1 MLAQI
6 SGRKLQLGGLFNG
19 FKINENEYKDVI
31 KAFKD
36 LDLSKPIFL
45 NKDGSTNWD
54 KISESIEDCDT
65 IALSYFKTL
74 DKGNGVIN
82 KQSASVE
89 GLGAYLK
96 TTGQMFDFAKIKA
109 MALNTVLNMSISLLV
124 SAGISFLVKGI
135 DNLIHAE
142 EKAIEAGEEAQGK
155 IKSLSKD
162 YREHAATT
170 RKLGTRYD
178 ELSSGVDKY
187 GNNIGLT
194 DEDYKEF
201 LDISNQLVE
210 IYPELLDHYD
220 SSGNAILNL
229 GKNSESA
236 AEQLEALL
244 EQERRMANYDI
255 EQELPDVYKGIE
267 TSISQQE
274 RLINSYEEQATSYQN
289 ISNKLKDLNEELNIT
304 GNTGSISFKSPN
316 AADYD
321 PDEMSAEYI
330 SAIMEAFE
338 KQGLS
343 KEKYELFDDGLISSI
358 NLYDITES
366 DKKKIKFAFESLAET
381 YDYAYKDTKKKI
393 TATESSQKQQYS
405 NLGTHI
411 SSWITTTD
419 DFVTLSDDMQS
430 AVQSALN
437 SLDYSQIDFSSLE
450 DLKQYLMENF
460 ITIFSTENPEVQS
473 AIDELFSLDKSDM
486 SVEEYRNKVN
496 SLVEQIVG
504 SGSENAQARIDFR
517 VAFGFTAVGK
527 DGYERL
533 NEDTMLQDIANETGI
548 PFDDLSKKLD
558 VGDIQLAFDLVS
570 SGEFKGTSIEELKSA
585 IQAKASEAAMSIE
598 ALTTS
603 YNNMNTE
610 ISAATSALSEQTT
623 GQSIALDT
631 YNELIKTNADYAD
644 ALEYVNG
651 SMQLN
656 ADKVKEITKAK
667 AEETIATN
675 EATKAQ
681 NQMDYLANA
690 KEIETLTQ
698 KLKAKNFTG
707 EETAETVQAQID
719 AFKTE
724 NDTIVS
730 TCKQIDLMNTSLRQS
745 IGTYQAWKDAQNA
758 PQSGDMFDDA
768 LTAMDDIW
776 DIWDE
781 ESENFMKVGNDTY
794 KTAVEFLIPDTVDH
808 QDMEAVKEYMRSIK
822 KYLTW
827 DDDGNQDGLDLGE
840 FIQASVDEGLMYLDE
855 TSNQYMVAGQKTMED
870 FATGLGLSLPF
881 VQAIFGELEEYGAE
895 FDWGDEVYENTGDAI
910 VSVNEQIQNLE
921 DSLAYLEEQKAA
933 GVKIDD
939 SYILELQEQLKE
951 AIMLR
956 DDLCEE
962 ATTKVTSNIE
972 IKEQLSQARE
982 ELASW
987 QSQLEQDP
995 TNVEIQAHVDE
1006 SQEKV
1011 KSFEQDLE
1019 TIGEPTTVEINVA
1032 KENIDKEIE
1041 ETQAK
1046 IDQLSDKEYLVKMGI
1061 SEEGASYTIDTLK
1074 TKIDELETEKGKIVS
1089 VYGDT
1094 SDAETEIDDINK
1106 EEIPDKEFNVE
1117 ANIAVAKSRINQ
1129 IKNALDTIQDKTV
1142 TVTTKY
1148 GGIGRINGTA
1158 HLSGTANA
1166 SGNWGAKTGGTALV
1180 GELGPEIIVESRTGR
1195 WYTVGDNGAEFV
1207 NIPKNSIVFNH
1218 LQTQELLSKGYVSS
1232 RAMAFARGT
1241 AYASGTAMVT
1251 GGGLS
1256 ASIVRTQSATKG
1268 TSTSS
1273 KGEKES
1279 AAIAENTRKAA
1290 EAAEEFNEQI
1300 DWIKTNLERINT
1312 LLGWAKDDIDEIGK
1326 SGGFESRIADIE
1338 KALSYANSYK
1348 DAAYKAGNVYQ
1359 TYADSLGLANE
1370 YVEKIKNGTM
1380 AIETITDETLKDQI
1394 SRYQDWYE
1402 KAIDCFNVVRD
1413 MNEEIKSLQLQK
1425 LDAVETWADSRIN
1438 YQEALAN
1445 RMQAYIDLADTKGI
1459 DNTESQLNY
1468 MIDRQVTIRGK
1479 LNTELTNLKN
1489 QFQNLMNNGTIQ
1501 KYSDEWHE
1509 WMAKI
1514 YDVETAITETETAVE
1529 ELQNEINDLRWEKFE
1544 RGITVIEN
1552 ASEELSDLI
1561 DLYDDSML
1569 FDDNGKTTS
1578 AGNTVVALYEHQV
1591 ELATLKAKQYADAI
1605 IAVRKELLN
1614 GNISQNEYNDKV
1626 AEYSKLQREASAE
1639 VKNYRD
1645 AIVSLITDG
1654 INKETDAYTK
1664 LNDAKKEAL
1673 QAQKDLD
1680 DYAKQ
1685 VSEKSNAVSKLE
1697 AEYAPLV
1704 GVSGRE
1710 AQAKREQLLQQIED
1724 AKTELKE
1731 LQDDR
1736 AYNDQLDYLDK
1747 DSERFEAA
1755 QDERIEML
1763 SSSLDYQNAEIAE
1776 FVANANLNAEE
1787 VLSNISELSENYG
1800 MVISDALT
1808 APWENA
1814 MSAMDEYLLILNALG
1829 IGVGAVD
1836 TSKLHSPNYSTAI
1849 KTSNYSNAAGAVN
1862 SFAEDEKWKQ
1872 LQHTVATRE
1881 ASGNPITQEELIEM
1895 IMEIQKNT
1903 QKYASGT
1910 RRVGKGVYT
1919 TNENGLEAIMTEYG
1933 LLTPLVGDSTI
1944 FSADATN
1951 VLYDFANNPAQ
1962 FMQNNLPSLPKYDI
1976 QKTNPTII
1984 NKYDSLITV
1993 NGDVIEDTIP
2003 KISDIVKSAIP
2014 AVKQDLANELHLLGR
2029 NINYY
2034 R

>member
-1 MLAQI
+1 
-6 SGRKLQLGGLFNG
+6 
-19 FKINENEYKDVI
+19 
-31 KAFKD
+31 
-36 LDLSKPIFL
+36 
-45 NKDGSTNWD
+45 
-54 KISESIEDCDT
+54 
-65 IALSYFKTL
+65 
-74 DKGNGVIN
+74 
-82 KQSASVE
+82 
-89 GLGAYLK
+89 
-96 TTGQMFDFAKIKA
+96 
-109 MALNTVLNMSISLLV
+109 
-124 SAGISFLVKGI
+124 
-135 DNLIHAE
+135 
-142 EKAIEAGEEAQGK
+142 
-155 IKSLSKD
+155 
-162 YREHAATT
+162 
-170 RKLGTRYD
+170 
-178 ELSSGVDKY
+178 
-187 GNNIGLT
+187 
-194 DEDYKEF
+194 
-201 LDISNQLVE
+201 
-210 IYPELLDHYD
+210 
-220 SSGNAILNL
+220 
-229 GKNSESA
+229 
-236 AEQLEALL
+236 
-244 EQERRMANYDI
+244 
-255 EQELPDVYKGIE
+255 
-267 TSISQQE
+267 
-274 RLINSYEEQATSYQN
+274 
-289 ISNKLKDLNEELNIT
+289 
-304 GNTGSISFKSPN
+304 
-316 AADYD
+316 
-321 PDEMSAEYI
+321 
-330 SAIMEAFE
+330 
-338 KQGLS
+338 
-343 KEKYELFDDGLISSI
+343 
-358 NLYDITES
+358 
-366 DKKKIKFAFESLAET
+366 
-381 YDYAYKDTKKKI
+381 
-393 TATESSQKQQYS
+393 
-405 NLGTHI
+405 
-411 SSWITTTD
+411 
-419 DFVTLSDDMQS
+419 
-430 AVQSALN
+430 
-437 SLDYSQIDFSSLE
+437 
-450 DLKQYLMENF
+450 
-460 ITIFSTENPEVQS
+460 
-473 AIDELFSLDKSDM
+473 
-486 SVEEYRNKVN
+486 
-496 SLVEQIVG
+496 
-504 SGSENAQARIDFR
+504 
-517 VAFGFTAVGK
+517 
-527 DGYERL
+527 
-533 NEDTMLQDIANETGI
+533 
-548 PFDDLSKKLD
+548 
-558 VGDIQLAFDLVS
+558 
-570 SGEFKGTSIEELKSA
+570 
-585 IQAKASEAAMSIE
+585 
-598 ALTTS
+598 
-603 YNNMNTE
+603 
-610 ISAATSALSEQTT
+610 
-623 GQSIALDT
+623 
-631 YNELIKTNADYAD
+631 
-644 ALEYVNG
+644 
-651 SMQLN
+651 
-656 ADKVKEITKAK
+656 
-667 AEETIATN
+667 
-675 EATKAQ
+675 
-681 NQMDYLANA
+681 
-690 KEIETLTQ
+690 
-698 KLKAKNFTG
+698 
-707 EETAETVQAQID
+707 
-719 AFKTE
+719 
-724 NDTIVS
+724 
-730 TCKQIDLMNTSLRQS
+730 
-745 IGTYQAWKDAQNA
+745 
-758 PQSGDMFDDA
+758 
-768 LTAMDDIW
+768 
-776 DIWDE
+776 
-781 ESENFMKVGNDTY
+781 
-794 KTAVEFLIPDTVDH
+794 
-808 QDMEAVKEYMRSIK
+808 MR
-822 KYLTW
+822 
-827 DDDGNQDGLDLGE
+827 
-840 FIQASVDEGLMYLDE
+840 
-855 TSNQYMVAGQKTMED
+855 
-870 FATGLGLSLPF
+870 
-881 VQAIFGELEEYGAE
+881 
-895 FDWGDEVYENTGDAI
+895 
-910 VSVNEQIQNLE
+910 
-921 DSLAYLEEQKAA
+921 
-933 GVKIDD
+933 
-939 SYILELQEQLKE
+939 
-951 AIMLR
+951 
-956 DDLCEE
+956 
-962 ATTKVTSNIE
+962 
-972 IKEQLSQARE
+972 
-982 ELASW
+982 
-987 QSQLEQDP
+987 
-995 TNVEIQAHVDE
+995 
-1006 SQEKV
+1006 
-1011 KSFEQDLE
+1011 
-1019 TIGEPTTVEINVA
+1019 
-1032 KENIDKEIE
+1032 
-1041 ETQAK
+1041 
-1046 IDQLSDKEYLVKMGI
+1046 
-1061 SEEGASYTIDTLK
+1061 
-1074 TKIDELETEKGKIVS
+1074 
-1089 VYGDT
+1089 
-1094 SDAETEIDDINK
+1094 
-1106 EEIPDKEFNVE
+1106 
-1117 ANIAVAKSRINQ
+1117 
-1129 IKNALDTIQDKTV
+1129 
-1142 TVTTKY
+1142 
-1148 GGIGRINGTA
+1148 
-1158 HLSGTANA
+1158 
-1166 SGNWGAKTGGTALV
+1166 
-1180 GELGPEIIVESRTGR
+1180 EIIVDPRTGR

-1218 LQTQELLSKGYVSS
+1218 LQTEELLKNGYVSS

-1273 KGEKES
+1273 KREKES
-1279 AAIAENTRKAA
+1279 AAVAENTRKAA

-1300 DWIKTNLERINT
+1300 DWIETNLERINT

-1459 DNTESQLNY
+1459 GNTENQLNY

-1479 LNTELTNLKN
+1479 LNTEFTNLKT
-1489 QFQNLMNNGTIQ
+1489 QFRNLMNNGTIQ

-1509 WMAKI
+1509 WMSKI

-1697 AEYAPLV
+1697 AEYASLV

-1895 IMEIQKNT
+1895 IMEIQKSSK
-1903 QKYASGT
+1903 KYASGT

-1951 VLYDFANNPAQ
+1951 ILYDFANNPSQ
-1962 FMQNNLPSLPKYDI
+1962 FMKNNLPSLPKYDI
-1976 QKTNPTII
+1976 QRMNPTITI
-1984 NKYDSLITV
+1984 SYDSLITV

-2003 KISDIVKSAIP
+2003 KVSDIVKSAIP
-2014 AVKQDLANELHLLGR
+2014 AMKQDLANELQLLGR

>member
-1 MLAQI
+1 M
-6 SGRKLQLGGLFNG
+6 S
-19 FKINENEYKDVI
+19 
-31 KAFKD
+31 
-36 LDLSKPIFL
+36 L
-45 NKDGSTNWD
+45 NKT
-54 KISESIEDCDT
+54 
-65 IALSYFKTL
+65 
-74 DKGNGVIN
+74 GNYVNG
-82 KQSASVE
+82 
-89 GLGAYLK
+89 
-96 TTGQMFDFAKIKA
+96 
-109 MALNTVLNMSISLLV
+109 LNTILNTFNSTGS
-124 SAGISFLVKGI
+124 S
-135 DNLIHAE
+135 E
-142 EKAIEAGEEAQGK
+142 AIEIFKGLNAETQK
-155 IKSLSKD
+155 WI
-162 YREHAATT
+162 
-170 RKLGTRYD
+170 
-178 ELSSGVDKY
+178 LSSGKLSEVQIGMIKGGMNFKESTDSVKKSISGLTLEEFENAVATGGISTSQTAATGSTSSLGLAFQGLAAKIGISTTALGVFIGAVAAIGVGIAAFNAYQQHLENVRQATQEAADTYKDASSSVDDYVSRYSELKQALEDARGNEEETYNVKKQLLALQTELNDKFGEEYGKINLVTDAYNDQTEAIKTYNKEAAQTFLNENYSGINRAETEINKNRQFNLGGKENLNSNKAWEEIKKIAEAYEDRGIHIIDDGYGSLSIQLSADATSATETIDAFMTDVQNKANELGDEDMFAGILSISETAMSNAKEVIEKY
-187 GNNIGLT
+187 GDIYKQALTAEIVSDDEKAKKYNEALNAVEAYNDAVLKSEDPYNDENVTKARQDLETIKSEIQDNQDEWGKYSSLT
-194 DEDYKEF
+194 D
-201 LDISNQLVE
+201 DIFEQADTK
-210 IYPELLDHYD
+210 LLDFND
-220 SSGNAILNL
+220 DLKTNKDLI
-229 GKNSESA
+229 EA
-236 AEQLEALL
+236 ATQLEG
-244 EQERRMANYDI
+244 YD
-255 EQELPDVYKGIE
+255 
-267 TSISQQE
+267 
-274 RLINSYEEQATSYQN
+274 ATDLGAFADTGEN
-289 ISNKLKDLNEELNIT
+289 EAFNKLK
-304 GNTGSISFKSPN
+304 
-316 AADYD
+316 A
-321 PDEMSAEYI
+321 SAEAYGLEVDDLI
-330 SAIMEAFE
+330 NALVRLGYV
-338 KQGLS
+338 QG
-343 KEKYELFDDGLISSI
+343 
-358 NLYDITES
+358 DI
-366 DKKKIKFAFESLAET
+366 ET
-381 YDYAYKDTKKKI
+381 QA
-393 TATESSQKQQYS
+393 S
-405 NLGTHI
+405 NT
-411 SSWITTTD
+411 
-419 DFVTLSDDMQS
+419 
-430 AVQSALN
+430 
-437 SLDYSQIDFSSLE
+437 DYSI
-450 DLKQYLMENF
+450 
-460 ITIFSTENPEVQS
+460 
-473 AIDELFSLDKSDM
+473 
-486 SVEEYRNKVN
+486 
-496 SLVEQIVG
+496 
-504 SGSENAQARIDFR
+504 
-517 VAFGFTAVGK
+517 
-527 DGYERL
+527 
-533 NEDTMLQDIANETGI
+533 ET
-548 PFDDLSKKLD
+548 
-558 VGDIQLAFDLVS
+558 
-570 SGEFKGTSIEELKSA
+570 
-585 IQAKASEAAMSIE
+585 
-598 ALTTS
+598 LTTS
-603 YNNMNTE
+603 YKDLNTE
-610 ISAATSALSEQTT
+610 IDTVNSALSEQST
-623 GQSIALDT
+623 GQSISLDT
-631 YNELIKTNADYAD
+631 YEELIALNEDYAD

-651 SMQLN
+651 AMQLN

-675 EATKAQ
+675 EAAKAQ
-681 NQMDYLANA
+681 KQMDYLANA

-1011 KSFEQDLE
+1011 KSLEQDLE

-1041 ETQAK
+1041 ETQTK
-1046 IDQLSDKEYLVKMGI
+1046 IDQLSDKEYLAKIGI
-1061 SEEGASYTIDTLK
+1061 SEEHADYSIGKLQEK
-1074 TKIDELETEKGKIVS
+1074 LDELETEKGKIVA

-1094 SDAETEIDDINK
+1094 SEAQTDIDNINEETID
-1106 EEIPDKEFNVE
+1106 DKEFNVI
-1117 ANIAVAKSRINQ
+1117 ANIDDAKSRIAQ
-1129 IKNALDTIQDKTV
+1129 IKYALSTIQDKTV
-1142 TVTTKY
+1142 TVTTTY
-1148 GGIGRINGTA
+1148 SEEGRVGLNGTA

-1166 SGNWGAKTGGTALV
+1166 SGNWGTKTGGTALV

-1218 LQTQELLSKGYVSS
+1218 LQTEELLKNGYVSS

-1273 KGEKES
+1273 KREKES
-1279 AAIAENTRKAA
+1279 AAVAENTRKAA

-1300 DWIKTNLERINT
+1300 DWMETNLERINT

-1459 DNTESQLNY
+1459 GNTENQLNY
-1468 MIDRQVTIRGK
+1468 MVDRQVTIRGK
-1479 LNTELTNLKN
+1479 LNTELTNLKT
-1489 QFQNLMNNGTIQ
+1489 QFRNLMNNGTIQ

-1561 DLYDDSML
+1561 
-1569 FDDNGKTTS
+1569 
-1578 AGNTVVALYEHQV
+1578 
-1591 ELATLKAKQYADAI
+1591 
-1605 IAVRKELLN
+1605 
-1614 GNISQNEYNDKV
+1614 
-1626 AEYSKLQREASAE
+1626 
-1639 VKNYRD
+1639 
-1645 AIVSLITDG
+1645 
-1654 INKETDAYTK
+1654 
-1664 LNDAKKEAL
+1664 
-1673 QAQKDLD
+1673 
-1680 DYAKQ
+1680 
-1685 VSEKSNAVSKLE
+1685 KS
-1697 AEYAPLV
+1697 
-1704 GVSGRE
+1704 
-1710 AQAKREQLLQQIED
+1710 
-1724 AKTELKE
+1724 
-1731 LQDDR
+1731 
-1736 AYNDQLDYLDK
+1736 
-1747 DSERFEAA
+1747 
-1755 QDERIEML
+1755 
-1763 SSSLDYQNAEIAE
+1763 
-1776 FVANANLNAEE
+1776 
-1787 VLSNISELSENYG
+1787 
-1800 MVISDALT
+1800 
-1808 APWENA
+1808 
-1814 MSAMDEYLLILNALG
+1814 
-1829 IGVGAVD
+1829 
-1836 TSKLHSPNYSTAI
+1836 
-1849 KTSNYSNAAGAVN
+1849 
-1862 SFAEDEKWKQ
+1862 
-1872 LQHTVATRE
+1872 
-1881 ASGNPITQEELIEM
+1881 
-1895 IMEIQKNT
+1895 
-1903 QKYASGT
+1903 
-1910 RRVGKGVYT
+1910 
-1919 TNENGLEAIMTEYG
+1919 
-1933 LLTPLVGDSTI
+1933 
-1944 FSADATN
+1944 
-1951 VLYDFANNPAQ
+1951 
-1962 FMQNNLPSLPKYDI
+1962 
-1976 QKTNPTII
+1976 
-1984 NKYDSLITV
+1984 
-1993 NGDVIEDTIP
+1993 
-2003 KISDIVKSAIP
+2003 
-2014 AVKQDLANELHLLGR
+2014 
-2029 NINYY
+2029 
-2034 R
+2034 